1 MEVRSESIQ
10 SEFQHD
16 SAVIKK
22 WLFGFGAA
30 VLVTAAHILDD
41 RKLFNHTEIESEE
54 KMKKLWSKPISI
66 SDANLYD
73 DSVDVMMMAWK
84 SSAGL
89 MKK

>member
-1 MEVRSESIQ
+1 M
-10 SEFQHD
+10 
-16 SAVIKK
+16 
-22 WLFGFGAA
+22 FGFGAA

-66 SDANLYD
+66 SNANLYD
-73 DSVDVMMMAWK
+73 DSVDIMMMAWK